1 MPNDYIILE
10 TIAIFQGVFI
20 MKNFFQWA
28 EEHAPDL
35 GDLLV
40 SGEGEDATSEN
51 RIRTGL
57 KFGYPD
63 AYARAQYPNQYFPPY
78 SATAPV
84 DLKNNKRSK

>member
-1 MPNDYIILE
+1 MN
-10 TIAIFQGVFI
+10 
-20 MKNFFQWA
+20 NFFQWA
-28 EEHAPDL
+28 EEHKLDL

-40 SGEGEDATSEN
+40 AAEEGGKSTSEN

-57 KFGYPD
+57 RFGYPD
-63 AYARAQYPNQYFPPY
+63 AYARSQYPNNYFPPY